1 MIQSS
6 KDAKEIAKEID
17 KPYPTLMR
25 EINPEDTG
33 AKVGVNDLIPLMKA
47 TGDINP
53 LTYLAN
59 AMGFVLIPYDLDI
72 KDADQATLMALDL
85 MDGFGKYAKA
95 LKEALKG
102 GASDPRVVLDVEKYG
117 HEAMTA
123 IMTMCHYLRK
133 QAAQVAVE
141 KADNHKA

>member
-1 MIQSS
+1 MKTKKNQQHQSPKSNLSNSELTRIIHEAVIQSS

-59 AMGFVLIPYDLDI
+59 AMGFVLIPYDLVYRTRFPGHKTFLRRHREHLLI
-72 KDADQATLMALDL
+72 Q
-85 MDGFGKYAKA
+85 
-95 LKEALKG
+95 
-102 GASDPRVVLDVEKYG
+102 PVLSE
-117 HEAMTA
+117 
-123 IMTMCHYLRK
+123 L
-133 QAAQVAVE
+133 
-141 KADNHKA
+141 